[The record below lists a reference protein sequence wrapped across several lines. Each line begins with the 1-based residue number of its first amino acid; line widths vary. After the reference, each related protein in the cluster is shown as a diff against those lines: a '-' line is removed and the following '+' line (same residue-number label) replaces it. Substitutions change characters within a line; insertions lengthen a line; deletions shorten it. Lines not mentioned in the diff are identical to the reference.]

1 MVGDGLDWVKVVG
14 CGLEMGEKGCTW
26 VGVGLN

>member
-1 MVGDGLDWVKVVG
+1 MVGDGLDWVKVFG